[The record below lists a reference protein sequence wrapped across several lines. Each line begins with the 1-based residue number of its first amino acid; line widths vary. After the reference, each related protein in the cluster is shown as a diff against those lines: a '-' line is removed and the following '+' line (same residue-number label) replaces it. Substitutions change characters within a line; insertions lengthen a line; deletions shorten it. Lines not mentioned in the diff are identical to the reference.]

1 MKEAFFKFY
10 GMLGNSKAQRF
21 RRLMELIITLAVA
34 IMLIVN
40 VGYDKTKGV
49 YWKPADI
56 SINKSLK

>member
-21 RRLMELIITLAVA
+21 RRLMELIITIA
-34 IMLIVN
+34 IAAMLIVN
-40 VGYDKTKGV
+40 VGYKDGHW
-49 YWKPADI
+49 YWKPVDI